1 MRLHNRLSTALL
13 VTGALTAALL
23 AAAPP
28 AAAAAEGSITRG
40 RPIEIV
46 RLTAPVQV
54 DGDLSDAGWQGVAE
68 IADWY
73 ETNPGDNVPSEVDNV
88 AWLAYDERYLYA
100 AFRFEDPEP
109 GSIRAP
115 LGDRDNVPFYTD
127 YGGLIVDT
135 RNDGRTAMMFLAN
148 PRGIQYD
155 AINSDAAGEDS
166 SPDFYW
172 DSAASVTENGWV
184 LELRVPFSTLRYQ
197 GQSPEMGVLLYRNW
211 PRDFRTQMFAG
222 QLPRDEDCF
231 ICHSHPVSG
240 FEGLPDGGSLIVA
253 PYATGGRT
261 DLPEGELGSRLEE
274 GDYDGDAG
282 LDVKWSP
289 TPDLTLD
296 ATLNPDFSQIESDVP
311 QIAANERF
319 ALFFPEKRP
328 FFLEGVDL
336 FSSAINAVYTRS
348 ITEPDW
354 GARATGRLG
363 KTQYT
368 LLVADDRGGGSVIIP
383 GPNGSS
389 FADQDFDSTVFLGR
403 VRHDLGDS
411 FVSFIASGR
420 EIEGGAY
427 NRLFGPDFRWR
438 PTAQDTI
445 TGQLLFSRSETP
457 NRPDLADEWDGRELE
472 GHAARLWWYH
482 GTPTW
487 DWYLSY
493 WDFDDEFRADNG
505 FVPQVGYREGYA
517 ELGRTFRPENDWVR
531 RVRLYLFSD
540 YTQDRDDGN
549 LLFSTIS
556 PGFGLDGRWSSFVR
570 IRGAFDRVESGG
582 ELFDLEKLHYTVELT
597 PSRKVSRLQ
606 LFGDWGDQVDFA
618 NDRLGSGG
626 TVSMRA
632 DLRPTDHLQ
641 LELQADRRWIDLDR
655 ASAQGRLFTA
665 DLARL
670 RAQYTLSA
678 RSYVRLI
685 GQWSEVERDPS
696 LYFDEVSEKSGGL
709 SGSLLFAYK
718 LNWQT
723 VLFVGYAD
731 NRQLALGDQDP
742 RGRRDESFEP
752 SDRQFFLKVSYA
764 FQR

>member
-1 MRLHNRLSTALL
+1 MRLHNRLSTAHL
-13 VTGALTAALL
+13 VTGAIAASLL

-28 AAAAAEGSITRG
+28 AAAAADGSITRG

-46 RLTAPVQV
+46 RLTAPIEI
-54 DGDLSDAGWQGVAE
+54 DGDLSDPGWQGAAE
-68 IADWY
+68 VGDWY
-73 ETNPGDNVPSEVDNV
+73 ETNPGDNVPSAVDNV

-100 AFRFEDPEP
+100 AFLFEDPDP

-148 PRGIQYD
+148 PRGIRYD
-155 AINSDAAGEDS
+155 AISSDAAGEDS

-172 DSAASVTENGWV
+172 DSAASVTADGWV

-197 GQSPEMGVLLYRNW
+197 GRSPEMGVLLYRNW

-274 GDYDGDAG
+274 GDYEGDAG

-289 TPDLTLD
+289 TPDLTID

-363 KTQYT
+363 KTHYT
-368 LLVADDRGGGSVIIP
+368 LLVADDRGGGSVILP

-389 FADQDFDSTVFLGR
+389 FADQDFDSTVAVGR

-411 FVSFIASGR
+411 FVSLLASAR
-420 EIEGGAY
+420 EIEGGAF
-427 NRLFGPDFRWR
+427 NRVFGPDFRWR
-438 PTAQDTI
+438 PTPQDTI
-445 TGQLLFSRSETP
+445 TGQVLYSESQTP
-457 NRPDLADEWDGRELE
+457 KRPDLAGEWDGRELS
-472 GHAARLWWYH
+472 GHAARLWWFH

-487 DWYLSY
+487 DWFLSY
-493 WDFDDEFRADNG
+493 WDFGDGFRADNG
-505 FVPQVGYREGYA
+505 FVPQVGYREGFG
-517 ELGRTFRPENDWVR
+517 EVGHTFRPESGPVR
-531 RVRLYLFSD
+531 RLRLYLFGD
-540 YTQDRDDGN
+540 YTADRDGE
-549 LLFSTIS
+549 LLFSGFS

-570 IRGAFDRVESGG
+570 VRGAFDRVESGG
-582 ELFDLEKLHYTVELT
+582 EVFSTEKLFYTFTFT
-597 PSRKVSRLQ
+597 PSRSVSGVE

-618 NDRLGSGG
+618 NHRLGSGG
-626 TVSMRA
+626 TVSLRA
-632 DLRPTDHLQ
+632 VLRPTDHLQ
-641 LELQADRRWIDLDR
+641 LSLQGDRRWIDLDR
-655 ASAQGRLFTA
+655 ETARGRLFTA

-670 RAQYTLSA
+670 RAQYTLDA

-685 GQWSEVERDPS
+685 GQWSEVERDPA
-696 LYFDEVSEKSGGL
+696 LYLDDVPAKSGGL

-718 LNWQT
+718 LDWQT

-731 NRQLALGDQDP
+731 NRQLALADDGP
-742 RGRRDESFEP
+742 RGRRDERYEP
-752 SDRQFFLKVSYA
+752 ADRQLFLKLSYA

>member
-1 MRLHNRLSTALL
+1 MRSYNRSPTAPPFTAAFAAVL
-13 VTGALTAALL
+13 LTAALPL
-23 AAAPP
+23 GAAAQ
-28 AAAAAEGSITRG
+28 GGVTRG

-46 RLTAPVQV
+46 RLSAPIEI
-54 DGDLSDAGWQGVAE
+54 DGDLSDPGWESAVE
-68 IADWY
+68 IGDWY
-73 ETNPGDNVPSEVDNV
+73 ETNPSDNVPAAVGNV

-100 AFRFEDPEP
+100 AFRFEDPHPEQ
-109 GSIRAP
+109 IRAP

-135 RNDGRTAMMFLAN
+135 RNDGSTAMMFLAN

-166 SPDFYW
+166 SPDFFW
-172 DSAASVTENGWV
+172 DSAASVTADGWV
-184 LELRVPFSTLRYQ
+184 LELRVPFSSLRYQ
-197 GQSPEMGVLLYRNW
+197 GRSPEMGVLLYRNW

-240 FEGLPDGGSLIVA
+240 FDGLPEGGSLIVA

-261 DLPEGELGSRLEE
+261 DLPEGELGTRLEE
-274 GDYDGDAG
+274 GDYDGEAG
-282 LDVKWSP
+282 IDVKWSP
-289 TPDLTLD
+289 TPDLTID

-336 FSSAINAVYTRS
+336 FSSAINVVYTRS

-363 KTQYT
+363 NTTYT
-368 LLVADDRGGGSVIIP
+368 LLVADDRGGGSVIMP

-389 FADQDFDSTVFLGR
+389 FAAQDFDSTVAVGR
-403 VRHDLGDS
+403 LRHDVGDS
-411 FVSFIASGR
+411 FVSFMASAR
-420 EIEGGAY
+420 EIEDGAY
-427 NRLFGPDFRWR
+427 NRVFGPDFRWR
-438 PTAQDTI
+438 PTPQDTV
-445 TGQLLFSRSETP
+445 TGQLLFSQSQTP
-457 NRPDLADEWDGRELE
+457 ERPDLAAEWDGRDLA

-493 WDFDDEFRADNG
+493 WDFDEEFRADNG
-505 FVPQVGYREGYA
+505 FVPQVGYREGFG
-517 ELGRTFRPENDWVR
+517 EIGRTFRPENDWVR
-531 RVRLYLFSD
+531 RVRTYVFSD
-540 YTQDRDDGN
+540 YTQDRDGE
-549 LLFSTIS
+549 LVFSGVS

-570 IRGAFDRVESGG
+570 IRGAFDRVQSGG
-582 ELFDLEKLHYTVELT
+582 EIFSTEKLVYTVELT
-597 PSRKVSRLQ
+597 PSRRVSRLE

-618 NDRLGSGG
+618 NHRLGDGG
-626 TVSMRA
+626 TVSLRA

-641 LELQADRRWIDLDR
+641 LDLQADRRWIDLDR
-655 ASAQGRLFTA
+655 ESAQGRLFTA

-685 GQWSEVERDPS
+685 GQWSEVDRDPS
-696 LYFDEVSEKSGGL
+696 LYVDEVERKVGGV

-731 NRQLALGDQDP
+731 NRQLALADAGP
-742 RGRRDESFEP
+742 RGRRDERYEP